1 MRVERAMGDF
11 GTLRPAEERQAFL
24 ERLRALKEKP

>member
-1 MRVERAMGDF
+1 MGHF
-11 GTLRPAEERQAFL
+11 GTLRSPEDRQAFL